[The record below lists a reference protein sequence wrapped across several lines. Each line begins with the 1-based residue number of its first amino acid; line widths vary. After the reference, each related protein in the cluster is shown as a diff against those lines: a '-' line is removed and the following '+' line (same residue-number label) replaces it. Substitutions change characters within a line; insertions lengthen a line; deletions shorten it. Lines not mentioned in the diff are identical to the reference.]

1 MGERLSIPLMP
12 LAIEIYIIGE
22 ICDISRITLFLIA
35 FYKNIGNIVL
45 RFVIGYYFKIHRSL
59 KRRTWLG
66 NRWFAATQERQG
78 YMADKTIPRPVQPK
92 RKKVKVLVPLAKKKK
107 VKHAKETDPLAL
119 YLKQISRYPL
129 LTAEEEISIGAK
141 IQDARLQVRLLDE
154 SRLTSGLS
162 DEAWANERTQWER
175 ELIAIKNRMISSN
188 LRLVVSIAK
197 NYQHRGL
204 GLLDLIDEGNIG
216 LIEAVERF
224 DYTRGCRFST
234 YGTWWIRQAI
244 IKSLADKGR
253 VIRIP
258 IHMLNT
264 IKKCYF
270 VAKQLTQDLGRDPYP
285 EELAEKL
292 GMEPKKVKEI
302 MKLSQETASLDT
314 TVDED
319 NVTHLSDLIKD
330 ENVVE
335 PFEEVFS
342 MALQDTLGDVLK
354 NLSQREITIIKL
366 RYGLN
371 GEGPRTLEETGK
383 LLGITR
389 ERVRQIQEKAIQK
402 LKELQELSAF
412 QEES

>member
-1 MGERLSIPLMP
+1 MMLSR
-12 LAIEIYIIGE
+12 
-22 ICDISRITLFLIA
+22 RI
-35 FYKNIGNIVL
+35 
-45 RFVIGYYFKIHRSL
+45 
-59 KRRTWLG
+59 
-66 NRWFAATQERQG
+66 
-78 YMADKTIPRPVQPK
+78 
-92 RKKVKVLVPLAKKKK
+92 KKAVVSY
-107 VKHAKETDPLAL
+107 ETDPLAL
-119 YLKQISRYPL
+119 YLKQISRYAL
-129 LTAEEEISIGAK
+129 LSAEEEVQLGAR
-141 IQDARLQVRLLDE
+141 IQKARQALAA
-154 SRLTSGLS
+154 LS
-162 DEAWANERTQWER
+162 S
-175 ELIAIKNRMISSN
+175 LIADRSIDHTTYGREYTAHEAELLACKNRMISSN

-204 GLLDLIDEGNIG
+204 SLLDIIDEGNIG

-270 VAKQLTQDLGRDPYP
+270 VAKQLTQELGRDPHP
-285 EELAEKL
+285 DELADKL
-292 GMEPKKVKEI
+292 GMDARKVKEI

-314 TVDED
+314 TVDDD

-330 ENVVE
+330 DNAAE

-342 MALQDTLGDVLK
+342 MTLQDTLAEVLK
-354 NLSQREITIIKL
+354 NLNQREITIITL

-371 GEGPRTLEETGK
+371 GEGPLTLEETGK

-402 LKELQELSAF
+402 LKDLQQLSEY
-412 QEES
+412 QEIM

>member
-1 MGERLSIPLMP
+1 MTG
-12 LAIEIYIIGE
+12 
-22 ICDISRITLFLIA
+22 
-35 FYKNIGNIVL
+35 GNSP
-45 RFVIGYYFKIHRSL
+45 K
-59 KRRTWLG
+59 
-66 NRWFAATQERQG
+66 
-78 YMADKTIPRPVQPK
+78 PVQPK
-92 RKKVKVLVPLAKKKK
+92 KKKTRIAAPIVKKKK
-107 VKHAKETDPLAL
+107 IKHNKETDPLAL
-119 YLKQISRYPL
+119 YLRQISRFAL
-129 LTAEEEISIGAK
+129 LTAEDEMQIGEK
-141 IQDARLQVRLLDE
+141 IQQLRAQSMDDSLEE
-154 SRLTSGLS
+154 SAC
-162 DEAWANERTQWER
+162 EAVKR
-175 ELIAIKNRMISSN
+175 ELIEVKNKMISSN

-270 VAKQLTQDLGRDPYP
+270 VAKQLTQDLGRDPRP

-330 ENVVE
+330 ESVVE

-342 MALQDTLGDVLK
+342 MTLQDTLGDVLK
-354 NLSQREITIIKL
+354 NLSEREITIIKL

-402 LKELQELSAF
+402 LRDLQELS
-412 QEES
+412 EYKDEV